1 MAEGS
6 RTFRGAGEENERR
19 EDERQDQPATRAPPH
34 RRPVARGTLA
44 PWSKRA
50 RQLRRDEAI
59 LFSAPLGIEP
69 RSPRG
74 TQRGI
79 RAPRDQDQG
88 PSTRRFSQARA
99 RVANLPPGVRTPR
112 RGDSR
117 ISRAAIADG
126 RPTTPPRDPHGAN
139 DRRVQRRPR
148 WGAPP
153 PTRAAIP
160 TRRPAAPPRATGRH
174 ANARRSAGTS
184 ASPRRSADRTRSA
197 SATPSTTTNG
207 TRARA
212 PEPPVVR
219 PSRSPARASETTE
232 HACFSS
238 SSTRNVSSRRLFS
251 PTRPPSSLHRRP
263 RREKER
269 LREAKRFLK
278 RRRKDPH
285 AALIP
290 SAVADA
296 AAAVT
301 RLAPTRREREKH
313 SVRDDAADPA
323 PLTASQIAARK
334 SSRVS
339 RGRVGRRGDGG
350 GDGGDGASTRIRRR
364 GAPSSTRRG
373 GEVGGVGADG
383 DRTRGVDR
391 ETEGRGGE

>member
-19 EDERQDQPATRAPPH
+19 EDERQDQPATRAPH

-59 LFSAPLGIEP
+59 LFILSAPLGIEP
-69 RSPRG
+69 RSPRP
-74 TQRGI
+74 QRGI

-117 ISRAAIADG
+117 SPRAAIADG
-126 RPTTPPRDPHGAN
+126 RPTTPPRDPLGAN

-148 WGAPP
+148 WGAPS

-174 ANARRSAGTS
+174 ANARRSASTS

-219 PSRSPARASETTE
+219 PSRSPARARRLRNTRVFRHRALETSPLTV
-232 HACFSS
+232 SS
-238 SSTRNVSSRRLFS
+238 HRLVPPPLSTDVPDARRKDSARRNVSSNADGRTRTPRSFPPPS
-251 PTRPPSSLHRRP
+251 PTPPP
-263 RREKER
+263 
-269 LREAKRFLK
+269 
-278 RRRKDPH
+278 P
-285 AALIP
+285 
-290 SAVADA
+290 
-296 AAAVT
+296 
-301 RLAPTRREREKH
+301 
-313 SVRDDAADPA
+313 
-323 PLTASQIAARK
+323 
-334 SSRVS
+334 
-339 RGRVGRRGDGG
+339 
-350 GDGGDGASTRIRRR
+350 
-364 GAPSSTRRG
+364 
-373 GEVGGVGADG
+373 
-383 DRTRGVDR
+383 
-391 ETEGRGGE
+391 